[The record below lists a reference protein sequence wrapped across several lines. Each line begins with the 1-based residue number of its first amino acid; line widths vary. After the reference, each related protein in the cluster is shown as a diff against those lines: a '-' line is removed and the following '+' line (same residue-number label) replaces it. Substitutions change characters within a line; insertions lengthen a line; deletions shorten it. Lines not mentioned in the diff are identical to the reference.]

1 MLTRVYLGLVL
12 LTATPVWSQ
21 LTATPFE
28 VPITSVDEA
37 HMLTPPPVSTEG
49 YPTIV
54 GSQMRSNYLAAG
66 FTFSTAY
73 NDNVLTGNS
82 ATPASDFIYT
92 IAPSIAFNKTTERQH
107 LTLTYSPGFTFYQHT
122 STLNA
127 ANQNAAV
134 NFQYRLSEHT
144 TISLGDSFQ
153 KSTNVF
159 DQFYPVSGETVSGS
173 PKAPPTGV
181 VAPFAEQLSNSAN
194 IGLSYQFSRNGMIGA
209 SGIATENNYP
219 NTAEAP
225 GLYNSNS
232 FGGSAFYTRRLSS
245 SQYIG
250 GTYQYLRSQS
260 DPVNVQANPATAQPE
275 VQTHTLLAFYTIYL
289 NPTLSLSL
297 SSGPQHADATQ
308 APSPPFSSWTPSVTA
323 SVGWQRNHTNFVASY
338 LRTVTGGLGLPGAYN
353 SNSTNASV
361 RWQMARSWN
370 IGAAG
375 SYFNNKNLT
384 PSFPSSN
391 PGGQTASGTA
401 SVQYFMSEHLSVEL
415 GYSRVHQSYSGIAVI
430 SAAPDSNRGFVSL
443 SYRVTRPVG
452 R

>member
-1 MLTRVYLGLVL
+1 MLTRICFGLALVM
-12 LTATPVWSQ
+12 ATPVWSQ

-28 VPITSVDEA
+28 TPVTSASEA
-37 HMLTPPPVSTEG
+37 QMLIPPPVSSEG

-66 FTFSTAY
+66 LIFNTAY

-82 ATPASDFIYT
+82 ATPSSDFIYT
-92 IAPSIAFNKTTERQH
+92 IAPTIAFNKTTERQH

-144 TISLGDSFQ
+144 TVSLSDSFQ

-159 DQFYPVSGETVSGS
+159 DQFYPVSGEAISGS
-173 PKAPPTGV
+173 PKTPPTGV
-181 VAPFAEQLSNSAN
+181 IAPFAEQLSNTAN
-194 IGLSYQFSRNGMIGA
+194 MGLSYQFSRNGMIGA
-209 SGIATENNYP
+209 SGIVTENNYP
-219 NTAEAP
+219 NPAEAP

-232 FGGSAFYTRRLSS
+232 FGGSVFYTRRLSS

-260 DPVNVQANPATAQPE
+260 DPVNAQANPATVQSE

-289 NPTLSLSL
+289 NPTLSFSL
-297 SSGPQHADATQ
+297 SSGPQHTDATQ

-323 SVGWQRNHTNFVASY
+323 SMGWQRSHTNFVASY
-338 LRTVTGGLGLPGAYN
+338 SRTVTGGLGLPGAY
-353 SNSTNASV
+353 
-361 RWQMARSWN
+361 MARTW
-370 IGAAG
+370 IVGAAG
-375 SYFNNKNLT
+375 SYFNNKNVT

-391 PGGQTASGTA
+391 PGGQTVSGTA
-401 SVQYFMSEHLSVEL
+401 SVQYIMSEHLSLEL
-415 GYSRVHQSYSGIAVI
+415 GYSRLHQNYSGIAVI
-430 SAAPDSNRGFVSL
+430 SASPNSNREFVSL
-443 SYRVTRPVG
+443 SYRVTRPLG